1 MYAVGAVLSFRL
13 HEMSWDEAEGYFRN
27 NEVAILPVGSNEQH
41 GQHAP
46 LGTDHFIAKALAEEA
61 AKRTGVICSQVI
73 PFGVSFVH
81 RQFGGTI
88 SISPQHFK
96 DYVGDVC
103 RSLTYYGIRRI
114 VVVNGHGGNRSALTE
129 LAYELRADGV
139 FATIFTWWE
148 AAATLL
154 PTIFAPTERRHAG
167 AEETSMV
174 LHLHPELVNMKKATD
189 ENSPTHPTM
198 TAGIAL
204 PLDTVDHTVSGV
216 LGNSTASSAEKGRE
230 VFEAV
235 VDELVTHI
243 QLVKEAKPG
252 DLREKSRRH

>member
-1 MYAVGAVLSFRL
+1 LSFIL
-13 HEMSWDEAEGYFRN
+13 HEMSWDGAAEYFRD

-41 GQHAP
+41 GYHAP

-61 AKRTGVICSQVI
+61 ATRTGVLCLQVI

-96 DYVGDVC
+96 DYVEDVC

-114 VVVNGHGGNRSALTE
+114 VIVNGHGGNRSALTD

-154 PTIFAPTERRHAG
+154 PNIFTPTQRRHAG
-167 AEETSMV
+167 AEETSLV
-174 LHLHPELVNMKKATD
+174 LHLHPKLVNMKKATD
-189 ENSPTHPTM
+189 ENSPSHPT
-198 TAGIAL
+198 TAAGVAL
-204 PLDTVDHTVSGV
+204 PLDNIDHTMSGV

-235 VDELVTHI
+235 VKELVTHI
-243 QLVKEAKPG
+243 QLVKETNPGELRAKSG
-252 DLREKSRRH
+252 RD